1 MASWQKLTHINKH
14 PRDEHITFHE
24 PTHTYYVDGSS
35 KQYVSCTKF
44 LHEFFPHFDPDV
56 TISKMMKSK
65 NWASSVWY
73 GKKPDEIK
81 KAWASKGEEAS
92 AAGTAMHL
100 AIEQFLH
107 GSPEQI
113 SEETYKTIEWKYFM
127 NFWEDVKHDL
137 VPYRSEWEVW
147 MDEYKL
153 AGSIDMIFYRKSDDS
168 YVIYDWKR
176 SKEIK
181 TSNDYASGYGPVSHL
196 PDCNYWHYTLQ
207 LNTYKYFLEKYYGL
221 RVSDMYLVIIHP
233 DNKNYRQL
241 RLNHLDDEVV
251 SMLECRKRALDMKV
265 NKTIVLPLPEC
276 ELLDE

>member
-1 MASWQKLTHINKH
+1 MSSWQKLTHKNKH
-14 PRDEHITFHE
+14 PRDAHITFHE

-35 KQYVSCTKF
+35 NQYVSCTKF

-81 KAWASKGEEAS
+81 KAWATKGGEAS
-92 AAGTAMHL
+92 TAGTAMHL
-100 AIEQFLH
+100 AIEQYLH

-113 SEETYKTIEWKYFM
+113 SEETYKTVEWKYFM

-147 MDEYKL
+147 MDEFKL

-176 SKEIK
+176 SKDIK
-181 TSNDYASGYGPVSHL
+181 TSNEYGSGYGPVSHL

-241 RLNHLDDEVV
+241 RLNHLDDEIVG
-251 SMLECRKRALDMKV
+251 MLACRTRALEMKV

-276 ELLDE
+276 EFLDE